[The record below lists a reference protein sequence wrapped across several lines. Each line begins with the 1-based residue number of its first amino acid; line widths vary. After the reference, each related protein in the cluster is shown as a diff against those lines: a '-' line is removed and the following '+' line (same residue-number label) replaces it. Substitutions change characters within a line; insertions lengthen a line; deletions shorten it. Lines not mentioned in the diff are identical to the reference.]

1 MRYNLVMKLRIKKMR
16 ANAILPQYQSAGA
29 AGFDFH
35 ACIDEAVTLK
45 PGDMIGFPTGVG
57 IELPD
62 GYELQV
68 RSRSGLA
75 FRHRVSMLNGVGTID
90 ADYRGEIQVLLRNYG
105 EDEFVVEPGMRIA
118 QGVIAKVERV
128 EWEESDDLSE
138 TKRSHGG
145 FGSTGLK

>member
-1 MRYNLVMKLRIKKMR
+1 MW
-16 ANAILPQYQSAGA
+16 P
-29 AGFDFH
+29 
-35 ACIDEAVTLK
+35 AVFLERFLF
-45 PGDMIGFPTGVG
+45 IQFPMMY
-57 IELPD
+57 L
-62 GYELQV
+62 
-68 RSRSGLA
+68 
-75 FRHRVSMLNGVGTID
+75 
-90 ADYRGEIQVLLRNYG
+90 EIQVLLRNYG